1 MSAYSS
7 FAIAGAGLVGTF
19 VANAFLQAKASG
31 TIKDVTILTRSS
43 SKNVKIDGLASKG
56 ATIAAV
62 DYDDPSSLSNAL
74 HGVDV
79 VISTFGRVALASQQ
93 ALAEASKAAGVKLFV
108 PSEFG
113 NSTGNPQEGTLAYKV
128 AFREKLKEIDLPYT
142 LIFSGVLM
150 DTGLTPFM
158 GIDLANGKGIAGGD
172 GNTPISWT
180 SMSDVASF
188 LVHVLTTM
196 PPSELEWRAFHI
208 EGERASLNE
217 IYKAYE
223 ARTGNKVEV
232 TYRSIPEL
240 QKTMKNNPKDIGSM
254 WQCLWALGVGIV
266 GTPEQVSES
275 IRVWP
280 EWNPKKISD
289 VTS

>member
-1 MSAYSS
+1 
-7 FAIAGAGLVGTF
+7 
-19 VANAFLQAKASG
+19 
-31 TIKDVTILTRSS
+31 
-43 SKNVKIDGLASKG
+43 
-56 ATIAAV
+56 
-62 DYDDPSSLSNAL
+62 
-74 HGVDV
+74 
-79 VISTFGRVALASQQ
+79 
-93 ALAEASKAAGVKLFV
+93 
-108 PSEFG
+108 
-113 NSTGNPQEGTLAYKV
+113 
-128 AFREKLKEIDLPYT
+128 
-142 LIFSGVLM
+142 
-150 DTGLTPFM
+150 M

-180 SMSDVASF
+180 STSDVASF

-196 PPSELEWRAFHI
+196 PPSELEWCAFYL
-208 EGERASLNE
+208 EGERAVSSHELSPVSLLLTLFLCSTQSLNE

-223 ARTGNKVEV
+223 ARSGNKVEV